1 MFNEIFSLV
10 AKPGEEKVDVLH
22 SYSSYETR
30 KEWMSKEQTEE
41 FKYPCVYTTLKDG
54 TVNKFWSN
62 TNINGHFGI
71 PKVIWSNGGAT
82 TPTVDSMGEYGLT
95 QFSYAI
101 IDDVEN
107 IENIKKAM
115 ESVKFNEIMA
125 MTDGVTG
132 VGRHR
137 YNRKAIST
145 FRKDFWKEF
154 LD

>member
-1 MFNEIFSLV
+1 MN
-10 AKPGEEKVDVLH
+10 
-22 SYSSYETR
+22 YSNL
-30 KEWMSKEQTEE
+30 
-41 FKYPCVYTTLKDG
+41 P
-54 TVNKFWSN
+54 
-62 TNINGHFGI
+62 NINSQIRWSYTDPVSIGYFCDMSRNGKYGI
-71 PKVIWSNGGAT
+71 T
-82 TPTVDSMGEYGLT
+82 E
-95 QFSYAI
+95 FSYAI

-107 IENIKKAM
+107 LEIIKKAM
-115 ESVKFNEIMA
+115 LNQEFLDLMS